1 MAKKKKPRSPKYK
14 RKVNTREVKQ
24 RFLIVCEGTKTEPNY
39 FRSFRVP
46 RNVVEVN
53 VTGLGRNPSQ
63 LVDYA
68 SQLNDEDGDYD
79 RVWCVFDRDSW
90 KLQDFNSALSSAKNK
105 RFEVAYSNPKFELW
119 YLLHFDYCDSSIPPE
134 KYNSKLSSY
143 MGIEYEKNNRD
154 MYELLRDTQKKAIER
169 AEKLLEQYD
178 HANPAKDNPSTTV
191 HQLVKALN
199 KFL

>member
-1 MAKKKKPRSPKYK
+1 MTKKRKSRSPKYE
-14 RKVNTREVKQ
+14 RKQDARKLKQ

-46 RNVVEVN
+46 KDVVKVK
-53 VTGLGRNPSQ
+53 GLGRNPSQ

-90 KLQDFNSALSSAKNK
+90 TLQDFNSALSSAKNK
-105 RFEVAYSNPKFELW
+105 GVEIAYSNPKFELW
-119 YLLHFDYCDSSIPPE
+119 YLLHFDYCDSAIPPE
-134 KYNSKLSSY
+134 KYDSKLSSY
-143 MGIEYEKNNRD
+143 MGKAYEKNNKN
-154 MYELLRDTQKKAIER
+154 MYELLRDRQKKAIER
-169 AEKLLEQYD
+169 AEQLLEQYD
-178 HANPAKDNPSTTV
+178 PVNPAKDNPSTTV

-199 KFL
+199 KFI

>member
-1 MAKKKKPRSPKYK
+1 MTKKRKSRSPKYE
-14 RKVNTREVKQ
+14 RKQDTRKLKQ

-46 RNVVEVN
+46 KDVVKVK
-53 VTGLGRNPSQ
+53 GLGRNPSQ

-90 KLQDFNSALSSAKNK
+90 TLQDFNSALSSAKNK
-105 RFEVAYSNPKFELW
+105 GFEIAYSNPKFELW
-119 YLLHFDYCDSSIPPE
+119 YLLHFDYCDSAIPPE
-134 KYNSKLSSY
+134 KYDSKLSSY
-143 MGIEYEKNNRD
+143 MGKAYEKNNKN
-154 MYELLRDTQKKAIER
+154 MYELLRDRQKKAIER
-169 AEKLLEQYD
+169 AEQLLEQYD
-178 HANPAKDNPSTTV
+178 PVNPAKDNPSTTV

-199 KFL
+199 KFI